1 MGLPEPWLRGPISG
15 IQPLLQPVAH
25 ALTGVQEDL
34 LPLLRS
40 LREEDLWRSAG
51 ASAPIGYHLAHMTGS
66 LDRLLAY
73 ARGESLTQAQWNA
86 YAIEQKVTDVRPSL
100 ASLIESLSA
109 TLDRALSDLH
119 GVSADRLLEAREVGR
134 ARLPSNVLG
143 LLVHAAE
150 HTVRHAGQISTL
162 SHVLEEKP

>member
-1 MGLPEPWLRGPISG
+1 MGLPEPRLRGPIPG
-15 IQPLLQPVAH
+15 VQPLLQPVAH

-34 LPLLRS
+34 LPLLGT
-40 LREEDLWRSAG
+40 LREEHLWKTAG

-73 ARGESLTQAQWNA
+73 ARGETLTQAQWDA
-86 YAIEQKVTDVRPSL
+86 YAIEQKITDVRPSR
-100 ASLIESLSA
+100 ASLIDSLSA
-109 TLDRALSDLH
+109 TLDRALRDLH
-119 GVSADRLLEAREVGR
+119 AVPPDRLLEAREVGR

>member
-51 ASAPIGYHLAHMTGS
+51 ASAPIGYPLAHMTGS